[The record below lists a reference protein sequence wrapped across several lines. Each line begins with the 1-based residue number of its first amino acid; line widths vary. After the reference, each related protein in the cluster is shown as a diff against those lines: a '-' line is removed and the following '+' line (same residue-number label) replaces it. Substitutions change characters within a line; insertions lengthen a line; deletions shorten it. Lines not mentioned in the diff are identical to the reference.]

1 MESGST
7 VLFIKP
13 YSLEFS
19 IAPSE
24 LQTQSSPLLSSPLL
38 GFYSLPIF
46 RVPIYSHK
54 LKINFIRSEHTMAK
68 AEASVEVF
76 FDAQDGE
83 VLRARIIDNGEVVSR
98 SLGDVSSSNSSRNR
112 FTRSLRVGFR
122 PSFFSPL
129 PRKYL
134 GID

>member
-1 MESGST
+1 
-7 VLFIKP
+7 
-13 YSLEFS
+13 
-19 IAPSE
+19 
-24 LQTQSSPLLSSPLL
+24 
-38 GFYSLPIF
+38 
-46 RVPIYSHK
+46 
-54 LKINFIRSEHTMAK
+54 MAK

>member
-1 MESGST
+1 
-7 VLFIKP
+7 
-13 YSLEFS
+13 
-19 IAPSE
+19 
-24 LQTQSSPLLSSPLL
+24 
-38 GFYSLPIF
+38 
-46 RVPIYSHK
+46 
-54 LKINFIRSEHTMAK
+54 MAK

-83 VLRARIIDNGEVVSR
+83 VLRARIIDNGEVFSR
-98 SLGDVSSSNSSRNR
+98 SLGDVSSNSSRNR
-112 FTRSLRVGFR
+112 FTRSFRVGFR